1 MGEWESEWV
10 RTYEKGER
18 KKKKKKK
25 NRKVKD
31 MIESVAGQRQADR
44 FLAK

>member
-10 RTYEKGER
+10 RTYEKSER
-18 KKKKKKK
+18 KKKK

>member
-1 MGEWESEWV
+1 MREWESEWV
-10 RTYEKGER
+10 RTYEKSER
-18 KKKKKKK
+18 KKKKK